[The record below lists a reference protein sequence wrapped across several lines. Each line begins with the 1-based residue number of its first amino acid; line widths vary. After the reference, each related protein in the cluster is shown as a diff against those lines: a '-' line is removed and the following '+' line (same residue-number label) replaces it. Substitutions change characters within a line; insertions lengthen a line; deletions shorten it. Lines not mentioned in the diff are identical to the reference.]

1 MKYLK
6 YILVLVAGVV
16 IGLYCTGCAKQKL
29 EHRVGQIPTTI
40 ESR

>member
-1 MKYLK
+1 MKYVK
-6 YILVLVAGVV
+6 YILILITGVA

-29 EHRVGQIPTTI
+29 EHRVGVAPQVI

>member
-1 MKYLK
+1 MKYVK

-29 EHRVGQIPTTI
+29 EHRVGVVPATI

>member
-6 YILVLVAGVV
+6 YILVLVAG
-16 IGLYCTGCAKQKL
+16 ITLGLYCTGCAKQKL
-29 EHRVGQIPTTI
+29 EHRVGVTPQTL